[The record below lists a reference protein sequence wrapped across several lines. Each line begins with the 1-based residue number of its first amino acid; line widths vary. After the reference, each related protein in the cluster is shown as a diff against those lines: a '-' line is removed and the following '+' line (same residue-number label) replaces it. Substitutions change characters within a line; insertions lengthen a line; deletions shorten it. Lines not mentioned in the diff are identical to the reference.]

1 MPHELRARW
10 VAGVPEPAAEA
21 GDQFD
26 GIAEAR
32 WWRSL
37 AGLGEDGEDAQL
49 SVGEQQLPRQV
60 RHLAPEP
67 DHQLNAPRHH
77 HLDRDGALQPLGRVM
92 LQFLDLAA

>member
-1 MPHELRARW
+1 MSCS
-10 VAGVPEPAAEA
+10 AGVPEPAAEA

-60 RHLAPEP
+60 GTSRPSRTI
-67 DHQLNAPRHH
+67 N
-77 HLDRDGALQPLGRVM
+77 
-92 LQFLDLAA
+92 